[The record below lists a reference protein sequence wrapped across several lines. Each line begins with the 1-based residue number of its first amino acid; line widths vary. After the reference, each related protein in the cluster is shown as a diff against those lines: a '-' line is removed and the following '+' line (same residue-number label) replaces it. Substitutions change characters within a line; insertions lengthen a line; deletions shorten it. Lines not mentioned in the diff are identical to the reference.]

1 MTTPQQ
7 TLPGSLLLRGVRA
20 VDPESG
26 GDDARDVWI
35 REGRIEAMEPHLP
48 EGVDARV
55 WIADGWILTPGL
67 QDMHVHF
74 REPGGEDAETIASG
88 ALAAARGGF
97 THVLTMPNTSPVI
110 DNRSLVEFVIRRA
123 REACGTVVIPAVAIT
138 KKLEG
143 REITEMFEMREAG
156 ALAVTDD
163 GKPVESSDVMRRG
176 LEYARASE
184 MLLISHSEDRSLR
197 GAGVMN
203 EGYMSTILGL
213 RGIPSEVE
221 TIGIARDIALCRL
234 TRSRLHVA
242 HVSTAGGVD
251 LVRRAKAEGLPVTAE
266 TAPHYLALTDEAVRG
281 YDTRF
286 KMNPPLRREEDRLA
300 LKAGLRD
307 GTIDVIATDHAPHP
321 SERKAVEFDQAAFGV
336 IGLETSLSVSI
347 AELISPGVLDWT
359 GLIHAMSSRVASI
372 VGWGGGRLQ
381 TGRPADCVLIDPAAE
396 WEVQSSRFASMSR
409 NCPFEG
415 RTLPGK
421 VLFTIADGKATH
433 VQSGLFE

>member
-1 MTTPQQ
+1 MISTTSNAPN
-7 TLPGSLLLRGVRA
+7 SFILRGVRV

-26 GDDARDVWI
+26 TDAPRDVWI
-35 REGRIEAMEPHLP
+35 RDGRLEAMEPHLSD
-48 EGVDARV
+48 GVDARA
-55 WIADGWILTPGL
+55 WTAEGWILTPGL

-74 REPGGEDAETIASG
+74 REPGDEDSETIATG

-110 DNRSLVEFVIRRA
+110 DSRGLVEFVIRRA
-123 REACGTVVIPAVAIT
+123 REACGTVVVPAAAIT

-176 LEYARASE
+176 LEYAQAAG
-184 MLLISHSEDRSLR
+184 MLLISHSEDRALR

-203 EGYMSTILGL
+203 EGYASTVLGL
-213 RGIPSEVE
+213 RGIPIEVE
-221 TIGIARDIALCRL
+221 TIAIGRDISLCRL
-234 TRSRLHVA
+234 TNSRLHIA
-242 HVSTAGGVD
+242 HVSTACGID
-251 LVRRAKAEGLPVTAE
+251 LIRRAKAEGLPVTAE

-281 YDTRF
+281 YDTRY
-286 KMNPPLRREEDRLA
+286 KMNPPLRREADRDA
-300 LKAGLRD
+300 LKDGLRD
-307 GTIDVIATDHAPHP
+307 GTIDVIATDHAPHA
-321 SERKAVEFDQAAFGV
+321 SERKDVEFDQAAFGV

-347 AELISPGVLDWT
+347 AELIAPGILDWT
-359 GLIHAMSSRVASI
+359 ALVHAMSNRVASI
-372 VGWGGGRLQ
+372 VGWGGGRLIA
-381 TGRPADCVLIDPAAE
+381 GRPADCALIDPSAE
-396 WEVQSSRFASMSR
+396 WTVCADRFASLSR

-421 VLFTIADGKATH
+421 VLLTMSDGKITYAET
-433 VQSGLFE
+433 GLFA